1 MRTQREASWR
11 VLPPRGTG
19 TGQAG
24 TTLDPAQQTV
34 VDLPAGH
41 GPVLVLGAPGTGRS
55 TVVVEGVVRRIADG
69 TDPQRM
75 LVLAPSR
82 ESAATLRDL
91 VSRRAAATIST
102 PLVRAW
108 QAYAFDVLRR
118 AQAEELLTGIDL
130 PPVLL
135 SGPEQDAFLAEMMR
149 GHATGLGGAVVWPA
163 DLQDAL
169 GTRGFRGQLRELF
182 DRMNEYRVEPEQ
194 LAAWAG
200 PLGHP
205 EWGAAAAFRTEYQQ
219 VRALRMPNV
228 FDPSELVDRA
238 ARVLEEHPDFLF
250 REQQRL
256 DVVMVDDLQEA
267 TPSVHRLIGVLCRG
281 RDAVF
286 TANPDTT
293 VQGFRGAR
301 PDLLRTLEDRVGTPS
316 HPVQRLHLHTSHRM
330 SLPVNEA
337 WQRVARAVPVI
348 AGARTERAPE
358 QPADTDPEPGGD
370 PADGVNAPVT
380 GPGTAGRLVTP
391 DGVRVATFASPTAQ
405 ARWCAD
411 HFLRLH
417 VLRGIPYREMAVIVR
432 SGPQLSA
439 LTRQLASL
447 GVPTTTSAAET
458 PLRDEPA
465 VIPLLDALR
474 LLLAAQE
481 ATPGQEQQNA
491 DRQTPSGQHAS
502 PDAQPVGAAQDGEA
516 PYDGEGPLDGDASS
530 EGETGPAGDDTP
542 GVAAL
547 DRSRAGQMLSE
558 VRPVVQGPVD
568 GAPSTAGR
576 NEDLVSEDSAASG
589 DPRSARTVLT
599 AATAVSLL
607 TSRIGGASPMEVR
620 RIRQRLRGYELRTG
634 GGRTSDDLLVQ
645 ALGDGLLLELAEVRS
660 DAAARVADMLQ
671 AGQDALDTPGATA
684 ESVLWALWEASGVGP
699 RWRRR
704 ALAGGAE
711 AVRADRDLDAVVGLF
726 EAAERFV
733 DQVPGATASAFME
746 YMDHQELPM
755 DTLAAR
761 APAEDNVS
769 VTTPAGAA
777 GREWSHVVVAGVQQ
791 GVWPNTALRGQLLGT
806 DVLTDALDHGP
817 EQAVRLGAVDRLR
830 QVRFDELRQFATAVS
845 RARSGLTVTAVATQD
860 EQPSEFVDLV
870 ALGRGEETGITVE
883 ELDAPEPLTLRQLTG
898 TLRRALNAVDTPET
912 EREAA
917 ARLLHEFATA
927 QDPVA
932 GAAPEQWWGVNPLTT
947 EEALFDAEE
956 PVRVS
961 PSKIETV
968 HRSPL
973 DWFVGEARATETT
986 DLKRGLGTLVHDIAE
1001 HMPDADA
1008 VELIAELR
1016 RRWPSLGMPEGW
1028 TGAQELERAETMLRK
1043 FAQYAR
1049 EMRTRHERELVA
1061 VEGGFQVLVRDS
1073 ARDALLTG
1081 RVDRLEVDAHG
1092 RHVVVDLKT
1101 GRHKPT
1107 GADIPEHPQLAAYQV
1122 ALQAG
1127 AGQAMQD
1134 SVQGEDLHGTDRPE
1148 RIELPEGT
1156 VLTQPGGALL
1166 VQLGDATA
1174 KPGVQQQDP
1183 LDEDQQ
1189 WARELI
1195 TQAALLMAGT
1205 RFEAR
1210 HTAEQENGSHGRSCA
1225 VPWVCPLCAQGR
1237 QVTEK

>member
-1 MRTQREASWR
+1 M
-11 VLPPRGTG
+11 G
-19 TGQAG
+19 
-24 TTLDPAQQTV
+24 LDPAQETV
-34 VDLPAGH
+34 VGLAPGH

-55 TVVVEGVVRRIADG
+55 TVVVETVVRRIVAG

-118 AQAEELLTGIDL
+118 AQAEGLLPGIDL

-135 SGPEQDAFLAEMMR
+135 SGPEQDAFLAELMR
-149 GHATGLGGAVVWPA
+149 GHAAGFGGPVVWPA
-163 DLQDAL
+163 DLQEAL

-182 DRMNEYRVEPEQ
+182 DRMNEYRLEAGQ
-194 LAAWAG
+194 LAAWAE

-205 EWGAAAAFRTEYQQ
+205 EWRTAAAFRTEYQQ
-219 VRALRMPNV
+219 VRALRMPNA

-238 ARVLEEHPDFLF
+238 ARVLEEQPEFLA

-256 DVVMVDDLQEA
+256 DVVVVDDLQEA
-267 TPSVHRLIGVLCRG
+267 TPSAHRLIGVLCRG

-286 TANPDTT
+286 TASPDTT

-301 PDLLRTLEDRVGTPS
+301 PDLLRTLQDRVGTPAR
-316 HPVQRLHLHTSHRM
+316 PVQRLQLHTSHRM
-330 SLPVNEA
+330 PPAVNDA
-337 WQRVARAVPVI
+337 WQRVARAIPVV
-348 AGARTERAPE
+348 AGARSDRAPGASSG
-358 QPADTDPEPGGD
+358 PAAEPTAAVAVDGTDAHAPGGH
-370 PADGVNAPVT
+370 PGGTSPGGARPGARAPGAGLQQDGPESTGRENTEERVAP
-380 GPGTAGRLVTP
+380 GGSAAPE
-391 DGVRVATFASPTAQ
+391 DSVRVALFESPTAQ

-417 VLRGIPYREMAVIVR
+417 VLRGVPYREMAVIVR

-439 LTRQLASL
+439 LARQLTAL

-474 LLLAAQE
+474 ILLTAQQP
-481 ATPGQEQQNA
+481 APA
-491 DRQTPSGQHAS
+491 DARQ
-502 PDAQPVGAAQDGEA
+502 DAQASQDPEEPPAEEA
-516 PYDGEGPLDGDASS
+516 PVEEP
-530 EGETGPAGDDTP
+530 
-542 GVAAL
+542 
-547 DRSRAGQMLSE
+547 
-558 VRPVVQGPVD
+558 PVED
-568 GAPSTAGR
+568 STAEGR
-576 NEDLVSEDSAASG
+576 G
-589 DPRSARTVLT
+589 ARGAVLT
-599 AATAVSLL
+599 AGTAVSLL

-645 ALGDGLLLELAEVRS
+645 ALGDGLLLELADVRS

-671 AGQDALDTPGATA
+671 AGQEALDAPGATA

-711 AVRADRDLDAVVGLF
+711 ALRADRDLDAVVGLF

-733 DQVPGATASAFME
+733 DQVPGATAQAFME

-777 GREWSHVVVAGVQQ
+777 GREWPHVVVAGVQQ
-791 GVWPNTALRGQLLGT
+791 GVWPNTTLRGQLLGT

-817 EQAVRLGAVDRLR
+817 EQATRLSAVDRLR
-830 QVRFDELRQFATAVS
+830 QVRYDELRQFATAVS
-845 RARSGLTVTAVATQD
+845 RAGRSLTVTAVATQD

-870 ALGRGEETGITVE
+870 AAGRGEDPEIPMERLT
-883 ELDAPEPLTLRQLTG
+883 APEPLTLRQLTG
-898 TLRRALNAVDTPET
+898 ALRRTLNREDASDH

-917 ARLLHEFATA
+917 ARLLHRFAA
-927 QDPVA
+927 AEDPVA
-932 GAAPEQWWGVNPLTT
+932 GAAPEQWWGLNPLTT
-947 EEALFDAEE
+947 QDALFGAEE
-956 PVRVS
+956 VVRVS

-973 DWFVGEARATETT
+973 DWFVAEARAMEVT

-1008 VELIAELR
+1008 TELVAELR

-1049 EMRTRHERELVA
+1049 EMRTQHERELVA
-1061 VEGGFQVLVRDS
+1061 VEGSFQVLVRGS

-1107 GADIPEHPQLAAYQV
+1107 GDDIPQHPQLAAYQV

-1127 AGQAMQD
+1127 AGQAMQAG
-1134 SVQGEDLHGTDRPE
+1134 VTGPDLHGTDRPE

-1166 VQLGDATA
+1166 VQLGGTTA

-1195 TQAALLMAGT
+1195 TQAALLMADT

>member
-1 MRTQREASWR
+1 MPKQREASWR
-11 VLPPRGTG
+11 VLPPRGA
-19 TGQAG
+19 QAAG
-24 TTLDPAQQTV
+24 AAVELDPGQRAV
-34 VDLPAGH
+34 VELGPGH

-55 TVVVEGVVRRIADG
+55 TVVVESVVRRIREGA
-69 TDPQRM
+69 DPQRL
-75 LVLAPSR
+75 LVLTPSR

-91 VSRRAAATIST
+91 VSRRTAATIST

-118 AQAEELLTGIDL
+118 AHGEGLLPGVTTA
-130 PPVLL
+130 PVLL

-149 GHATGLGGAVVWPA
+149 GHARGHGGAVVWPA
-163 DLQDAL
+163 DLDEAL

-182 DRMNEYRVEPEQ
+182 DRMNEYRVPADR
-194 LAAWAG
+194 LAAWAE

-205 EWGAAAAFRTEYQQ
+205 EWRTAAAFREEYQQ
-219 VRALRMPNV
+219 IRALRMPNA

-238 ARVLEEHPDFLF
+238 ARVLEANPEFLA

-256 DVVMVDDLQEA
+256 DLVVVDDLQEA
-267 TPSVHRLIGVLCRG
+267 TPSAHRLVGVLTRG

-301 PDLLRTLEDRVGTPS
+301 PDLLRTLEDRVGTPER
-316 HPVQRLHLHTSHRM
+316 PVQRMHLRTSHRM
-330 SLPVNEA
+330 PVQVAAA
-337 WQRVARAVPVI
+337 WQRVARAVGVV
-348 AGARTERAPE
+348 AGARVDRAP
-358 QPADTDPEPGGD
+358 AV
-370 PADGVNAPVT
+370 DGT
-380 GPGTAGRLVTP
+380 GEGAA
-391 DGVRVATFASPTAQ
+391 RVALFESPTAQ

-417 VLRGIPYREMAVIVR
+417 VLHGVPFREMAVIVR
-432 SGPQLSA
+432 SGSQLSA
-439 LTRQLASL
+439 LTRQLGAL

-474 LLLAAQE
+474 LLLAAQDLPPAGGTPSDPVAGDAGAE
-481 ATPGQEQQNA
+481 GLPAEQDATGDQTAVDQTAVAHGHEDPPGQSSDDPRA
-491 DRQTPSGQHAS
+491 
-502 PDAQPVGAAQDGEA
+502 VGA
-516 PYDGEGPLDGDASS
+516 
-530 EGETGPAGDDTP
+530 
-542 GVAAL
+542 
-547 DRSRAGQMLSE
+547 
-558 VRPVVQGPVD
+558 
-568 GAPSTAGR
+568 
-576 NEDLVSEDSAASG
+576 
-589 DPRSARTVLT
+589 VLT
-599 AATAVSLL
+599 ATTAVSLL

-634 GGRTSDDLLVQ
+634 GGRASDDLLVQ
-645 ALGDGLLLELAEVRS
+645 ALTDGVLLELAEVRS
-660 DAAARVADMLQ
+660 DAAARVADMLA
-671 AGQDALDTPGATA
+671 AGQEALDAPGATA
-684 ESVLWALWEASGVGP
+684 ESVLWALWEASGVGV

-704 ALAGGAE
+704 ALEGGTD

-733 DQVPGATASAFME
+733 DQVPGATAQAFME

-769 VTTPAGAA
+769 VMTPAGSA
-777 GREWSHVVVAGVQQ
+777 GREWTHVVVAGVQQ

-817 EQAVRLGAVDRLR
+817 EQAARLGAVDRLR
-830 QVRFDELRQFATAVS
+830 QVRSDELRQFATAVS
-845 RARSGLTVTAVATQD
+845 RAREGVTVTAVATQD
-860 EQPSEFVDLV
+860 EQPSEFVALV
-870 ALGRGEETGITVE
+870 AGGRGEDPGIPLE

-898 TLRRALNAVDTPET
+898 SLRRALQDPVSTPE

-917 ARLLHEFATA
+917 ARLLHRFAS
-927 QDPVA
+927 QEVPVA
-932 GAAPEQWWGVNPLTT
+932 GADPDQWWGCAPLST
-947 EEALFDAEE
+947 EDPLYAADEL
-956 PVRVS
+956 VRVS

-973 DWFVGEARATETT
+973 DWFVAEARATETT
-986 DLKRGLGTLVHDIAE
+986 DLTRSLGTLVHDIAE
-1001 HMPDADA
+1001 NMPDADA
-1008 VELIAELR
+1008 VELVAELR
-1016 RRWPSLGMPEGW
+1016 RRWPSLGMPQGW
-1028 TGAQELERAETMLRK
+1028 TGLQELERAEAMLRK
-1043 FAQYAR
+1043 FAQYSR
-1049 EMRTRHERELVA
+1049 EMRTEHGRELVA
-1061 VEGGFQVLVRDS
+1061 VEGSFQVLVRS
-1073 ARDALLTG
+1073 AARDALLTG

-1101 GRHKPT
+1101 GKHKPP
-1107 GADIPEHPQLAAYQV
+1107 AEDLPEHPQLAAYQV

-1127 AGQAMQD
+1127 AGGAMQD
-1134 SVQGEDLHGTDRPE
+1134 SAGREDLHATQPPE

-1156 VLTQPGGALL
+1156 VLARPGGALL
-1166 VQLGDATA
+1166 VQLGGSTV

-1195 TQAALLMAGT
+1195 TQAALLMADT
-1205 RFEAR
+1205 QFEAR
-1210 HTAEQENGSHGRSCA
+1210 HTAEQEQGGHGRSCA

>member
-1 MRTQREASWR
+1 MRMQREASWR
-11 VLPPRGTG
+11 VLPPRGTD
-19 TGQAG
+19 TAQVPVE
-24 TTLDPAQQTV
+24 LDPAQRTV

-55 TVVVEGVVRRIADG
+55 TVVVEGVARRIAAG
-69 TDPQRM
+69 TDPQRI
-75 LVLAPSR
+75 LVLTPSR

-91 VSRRAAATIST
+91 VSRRSAATIST

-118 AQAEELLTGIDL
+118 AQSEGLMPGIDL

-135 SGPEQDAFLAEMMR
+135 SGPEQDAFLADMMR
-149 GHATGLGGAVVWPA
+149 GHAAGLGGSVVWPA

-194 LAAWAG
+194 LAAWAE

-205 EWGAAAAFRTEYQQ
+205 EWRTAAAFRTEYQQ

-238 ARVLEEHPDFLF
+238 ARVLEENPEFLA

-267 TPSVHRLIGVLCRG
+267 TRSVHRLIGVLCRG
-281 RDAVF
+281 QDAVL

-301 PDLLRTLEDRVGTPS
+301 PEALRTLEDRVGTPA

-330 SLPVNEA
+330 SRAVKEA
-337 WQRVARAVPVI
+337 WQRVARAVPVV
-348 AGARTERAPE
+348 AGARTDRAPE
-358 QPADTDPEPGGD
+358 QPADPETEPSADP
-370 PADGVNAPVT
+370 PAGPPDEHAASVAASVAPAA
-380 GPGTAGRLVTP
+380 TAAGAVAP
-391 DGVRVATFASPTAQ
+391 DGVRVATFESPTAQ
-405 ARWCAD
+405 SRWCAD

-417 VLRGIPYREMAVIVR
+417 VLHGVPYRDMAVVVR
-432 SGPQLSA
+432 SGPQLAA
-439 LTRQLASL
+439 LTRQLSSL

-481 ATPGQEQQNA
+481 LPGDQN
-491 DRQTPSGQHAS
+491 RVEGPSPSGGVDDSPLRETDQTGDADS
-502 PDAQPVGAAQDGEA
+502 PDE
-516 PYDGEGPLDGDASS
+516 ESS
-530 EGETGPAGDDTP
+530 ARDEQTSP
-542 GVAAL
+542 
-547 DRSRAGQMLSE
+547 
-558 VRPVVQGPVD
+558 
-568 GAPSTAGR
+568 
-576 NEDLVSEDSAASG
+576 
-589 DPRSARTVLT
+589 RTVLT

-645 ALGDGLLLELAEVRS
+645 ALGDGVLLELAEVRS
-660 DAAARVADMLQ
+660 DAAARVADMLE
-671 AGQDALDTPGATA
+671 AGQAALDAPGATA

-733 DQVPGATASAFME
+733 DQVPGATARAFMD

-777 GREWSHVVVAGVQQ
+777 GREWAHVVVAGVQQ

-806 DVLTDALDHGP
+806 EVLTDALDHGP
-817 EQAVRLGAVDRLR
+817 EQATRLGAVDRLR

-845 RARSGLTVTAVATQD
+845 RARTSLTVTAVATQD

-870 ALGRGEETGITVE
+870 ALGRGEETGIAVE
-883 ELDAPEPLTLRQLTG
+883 ALDAPEPLTLRQLTG
-898 TLRRALNAVDTPET
+898 TLRRTLHAEDVPQTH
-912 EREAA
+912 REAA

-927 QDPVA
+927 EEPVA

-947 EEALFDAEE
+947 EDALFDPEE
-956 PVRVS
+956 AVRVS

-973 DWFVGEARATETT
+973 DWYVSEARATETT

-1016 RRWPSLGMPEGW
+1016 RRWPCLGMPEGW

-1049 EMRTRHERELVA
+1049 EMRTQHERELVA
-1061 VEGGFQVLVRDS
+1061 VEGSFQVLVRS
-1073 ARDALLTG
+1073 PARDALLTG

-1101 GRHKPT
+1101 GKHKPT
-1107 GADIPEHPQLAAYQV
+1107 KDDIPEHPQLAAYQV

-1127 AGQAMQD
+1127 AGQAMQN
-1134 SVQGEDLHGTDRPE
+1134 SVQSEDLHGTDRPE

-1183 LDEDQQ
+1183 LDEDHQ

-1195 TQAALLMAGT
+1195 AQAALLMAGT

-1210 HTAEQENGSHGRSCA
+1210 HTAEQENGGHGRSCA
-1225 VPWVCPLCAQGR
+1225 VPWLCPLCAQGR

>member
-11 VLPPRGTG
+11 VLPPRGTD
-19 TGQAG
+19 TAQVPVE
-24 TTLDPAQQTV
+24 LDPAQRTV
-34 VDLPAGH
+34 VDLSAGH

-55 TVVVEGVVRRIADG
+55 TVVVEGVARRIAAG
-69 TDPQRM
+69 TDPQRI
-75 LVLAPSR
+75 LVLTPSR

-118 AQAEELLTGIDL
+118 AQSEGLMPGIDL

-135 SGPEQDAFLAEMMR
+135 SGPEQDAFLADMMR
-149 GHATGLGGAVVWPA
+149 GHAAGLGGSVVWPA

-194 LAAWAG
+194 LAAWAE

-205 EWGAAAAFRTEYQQ
+205 EWRTAAAFRTEYQQ

-238 ARVLEEHPDFLF
+238 ARVLEENPAFLA

-256 DVVMVDDLQEA
+256 DVVVVDDLQEA
-267 TPSVHRLIGVLCRG
+267 TRSVHRLIGVLCRG
-281 RDAVF
+281 QDAVL

-301 PDLLRTLEDRVGTPS
+301 PEALRTLEDRVGTPA

-330 SLPVNEA
+330 SRAVNEA
-337 WQRVARAVPVI
+337 WQRVARAVPVV
-348 AGARTERAPE
+348 AGARIDRAPE
-358 QPADTDPEPGGD
+358 QPDDSEAEPSADP
-370 PADGVNAPVT
+370 PAGPPDEHAAGVAASVAPAA
-380 GPGTAGRLVTP
+380 TAARAVVP
-391 DGVRVATFASPTAQ
+391 DGVRVATFESPTAQ
-405 ARWCAD
+405 SRWCAD

-417 VLRGIPYREMAVIVR
+417 VLHGVPYRDMAVIVR

-439 LTRQLASL
+439 LTRQLSSL

-481 ATPGQEQQNA
+481 LPGDHPQ
-491 DRQTPSGQHAS
+491 
-502 PDAQPVGAAQDGEA
+502 V
-516 PYDGEGPLDGDASS
+516 EGPSPSSGADDLPLRETDQTGDA
-530 EGETGPAGDDTP
+530 DTP
-542 GVAAL
+542 H
-547 DRSRAGQMLSE
+547 E
-558 VRPVVQGPVD
+558 
-568 GAPSTAGR
+568 
-576 NEDLVSEDSAASG
+576 ESAARDEQTS
-589 DPRSARTVLT
+589 PRTVLT

-645 ALGDGLLLELAEVRS
+645 ALGDGVLLELAEVRS
-660 DAAARVADMLQ
+660 DAAARVADMLE
-671 AGQDALDTPGATA
+671 AGQAALDAPGATA

-733 DQVPGATASAFME
+733 DQVPGATARAFMD

-777 GREWSHVVVAGVQQ
+777 GREWAHVVVAGVQQ

-806 DVLTDALDHGP
+806 EVLTDALDHGP
-817 EQAVRLGAVDRLR
+817 EQATRLGAVDRLR

-845 RARSGLTVTAVATQD
+845 RARTSLTVTAVATQD

-870 ALGRGEETGITVE
+870 ALGRGEETGIAVE
-883 ELDAPEPLTLRQLTG
+883 ALDAPEPLTLRQLTG
-898 TLRRALNAVDTPET
+898 TLRRTLHAEDVPRTH
-912 EREAA
+912 REAA

-927 QDPVA
+927 VDPVA

-947 EEALFDAEE
+947 EDALFDPEE
-956 PVRVS
+956 AVRVS

-973 DWFVGEARATETT
+973 DWYVSEARATETT

-1049 EMRTRHERELVA
+1049 EMRTQHERELVA
-1061 VEGGFQVLVRDS
+1061 VEGSFQVLVRS
-1073 ARDALLTG
+1073 PARDALLTG

-1101 GRHKPT
+1101 GKHKPT
-1107 GADIPEHPQLAAYQV
+1107 KDDIPEHPQLAAYQV

-1134 SVQGEDLHGTDRPE
+1134 SVQSEDLHGTDRPE

-1183 LDEDQQ
+1183 LDEDHQ

-1195 TQAALLMAGT
+1195 AQAALLMAGT

-1210 HTAEQENGSHGRSCA
+1210 HTAEQENGGHGRSCA
-1225 VPWVCPLCAQGR
+1225 VPWLCPLCAQGR

>member
-1 MRTQREASWR
+1 MPKQREVTWR
-11 VLPPRGTG
+11 VLPPRGSQTDLVG
-19 TGQAG
+19 AE
-24 TTLDPAQQTV
+24 LDPDQRTV
-34 VDLPAGH
+34 VELAPGH

-55 TVVVEGVVRRIADG
+55 TVVVEGVARRIAEG
-69 TDPQRM
+69 ADPQRI
-75 LVLAPSR
+75 LVLTPSR

-91 VSRRAAATIST
+91 VSRRSAATIST

-118 AQAEELLTGIDL
+118 AQAEGLLPGVSS

-135 SGPEQDAFLAEMMR
+135 SGPEQDAFLADMMR
-149 GHATGLGGAVVWPA
+149 GHAQGQGSAVVWPA
-163 DLQDAL
+163 DLDQAL

-182 DRMNEYRVEPEQ
+182 DRMNEYRLEPEQ
-194 LAAWAG
+194 LAAWAEH
-200 PLGHP
+200 LGHP
-205 EWGAAAAFRTEYQQ
+205 EWRPAAVFRREYQQ
-219 VRALRMPNV
+219 IRALRMPNA

-238 ARVLEEHPDFLF
+238 ARVLEENPDFLA
-250 REQQRL
+250 REHQRL

-267 TPSVHRLIGVLCRG
+267 TPSAHRLMGVLTRG

-301 PDLLRTLEDRVGTPS
+301 PDLLRTLGDRVGTPAR
-316 HPVQRLHLHTSHRM
+316 PVQRLHLRTSHRM
-330 SLPVNEA
+330 PQDVNAA
-337 WQRVARAVPVI
+337 WQRVARAIPVV
-348 AGARTERAPE
+348 AGARADRAPE
-358 QPADTDPEPGGD
+358 VLHSDDQDVAAATETATGAGAPAGEPAPGAAPAQEPAATEVPGATCGGS
-370 PADGVNAPVT
+370 
-380 GPGTAGRLVTP
+380 
-391 DGVRVATFASPTAQ
+391 VRVALFESPTAQ

-417 VLRGIPYREMAVIVR
+417 VLRGVPYREMAVVVR
-432 SGPQLSA
+432 SGSQLSA
-439 LTRQLASL
+439 LTRQLTSL

-474 LLLAAQE
+474 LLLAAEQPAGE
-481 ATPGQEQQNA
+481 NPPGEEFTAHDAPA
-491 DRQTPSGQHAS
+491 DESAPTHHGA
-502 PDAQPVGAAQDGEA
+502 PDGKAGAA
-516 PYDGEGPLDGDASS
+516 P
-530 EGETGPAGDDTP
+530 GDD
-542 GVAAL
+542 AA
-547 DRSRAGQMLSE
+547 
-558 VRPVVQGPVD
+558 
-568 GAPSTAGR
+568 
-576 NEDLVSEDSAASG
+576 SAA
-589 DPRSARTVLT
+589 DPAQDAGTLRTMLT
-599 AATAVSLL
+599 AKTAVSLL

-620 RIRQRLRGYELRTG
+620 RIRQRLRGWELRTG

-645 ALGDGLLLELAEVRS
+645 ALSDGVLLELAEVRS

-671 AGQDALDTPGATA
+671 AGQEALDEPGATA
-684 ESVLWALWEASGVGP
+684 ESVLWALWEASAVGP

-711 AVRADRDLDAVVGLF
+711 SVRADRDLDAVVGLF

-733 DQVPGATASAFME
+733 DQVPGATARAFME

-761 APAEDNVS
+761 APAEDNVA
-769 VTTPAGAA
+769 VMTPAGAA
-777 GREWSHVVVAGVQQ
+777 GREWAHVVVAGVQQ

-806 DVLTDALDHGP
+806 DVLTDALDHG
-817 EQAVRLGAVDRLR
+817 EDAATRLGAVDRLR

-845 RARSGLTVTAVATQD
+845 RAREGLTVTAVATQD

-870 ALGRGEETGITVE
+870 AQGRGADPGIEPET
-883 ELDAPEPLTLRQLTG
+883 LAAPEPLTLRQLTG
-898 TLRRALNAVDTPET
+898 TLRRTLNDHGAPAR

-917 ARLLHEFATA
+917 ARLLHDFAA
-927 QDPVA
+927 LPDPVP
-932 GAAPEQWWGVNPLTT
+932 GADPLQWWGLAPLST
-947 EEALFDAEE
+947 EEPLYGPEDL
-956 PVRVS
+956 VRVS

-973 DWFVGEARATETT
+973 DWFVAEARATEVT
-986 DLKRGLGTLVHDIAE
+986 DLSRSLGTLVHDIAE
-1001 HMPDADA
+1001 HMPDAGP

-1016 RRWPSLGMPEGW
+1016 RRWPSLGMPRGW
-1028 TGAQELERAETMLRK
+1028 TGEQELERAEKMLRK
-1043 FAQYAR
+1043 FAQYTR
-1049 EMRTRHERELVA
+1049 EMRSEHGRELVA
-1061 VEGGFQVLVRDS
+1061 VEGGFQVLVRGA

-1101 GRHKPT
+1101 GKHKP
-1107 GADIPEHPQLAAYQV
+1107 AAKDLPDHPQLAAYQV

-1127 AGQAMQD
+1127 AGEAMQR
-1134 SVQGEDLHGTDRPE
+1134 SAGGEDLHATGRPE

-1166 VQLGDATA
+1166 VQLGDAAA
-1174 KPGVQQQDP
+1174 KPGVQQQEP
-1183 LDEDQQ
+1183 LDEDQL
-1189 WARELI
+1189 WARDLI
-1195 TQAALLMAGT
+1195 TQAALLMAGS

-1210 HTAEQENGSHGRSCA
+1210 HTAQQDNGGHGLSCA